1 MDTDVAHLLLLNGP
15 NLNLLGSREP
25 DVYGHD
31 TLADIEQRLV
41 ARAKDNGHR
50 LSCFQSNSE
59 GAIIDRIHA
68 ARDEN
73 VACAL
78 INPAALTHT
87 SVALRDALLAVQ
99 IDFIEIHLSNTAAR
113 ESFRHHSYLA
123 DIAIGTITGF
133 GARGYVMA
141 LDAAMQRVADA
152 QREH

>member
-31 TLADIEQRLV
+31 TLADIEQRLT
-41 ARAKDNGHR
+41 ARAENAGHR
-50 LSCFQSNSE
+50 LSSFQSNSE

-68 ARDEN
+68 AREEN

-87 SVALRDALLAVQ
+87 SVALRDALLAVE